1 VNLVCQYPDTPIY
14 HYGSY
19 EPRALA
25 TLAKRYHTDSEHL
38 TTRLVNVN
46 RYIYGKVYFPVRSN
60 RLKDIGHFIGAAWTS
75 PDASGL
81 QSLVWR
87 HQWEQTQE
95 AQYRELLVTYN
106 REDCQALK
114 ALTDEL
120 AKIQHSAD
128 TLSEIDFVHQPKQH
142 VTEIGKEVHS
152 QFDAILRFAHFSY
165 DKKKI
170 SFHQATP
177 NHPSQHEGKEK
188 KKYASHIAHQKRE
201 NTKLKATKT
210 VQVPREKVC
219 PECGYVPLH
228 PRKQIAERTII
239 DLVLTRNG
247 VRKTLTRYVG
257 AQGYCRQCRKLYSPP
272 DIRKYERQQVYGN
285 GFKSWIVYHRIALRL
300 PYQSILETVQEYFHE
315 KLSISRFPDL
325 IQSAGKFYAATEE
338 ALIQRLLESPFI
350 HADETPINIEGVNQ
364 YVWTFTDGQYVVF
377 KFTETREA
385 TIVHEFLVDYH
396 GVLISDF
403 YPGYDSVRCR
413 QQKCWVH
420 LIRDLNDDLWGAP
433 FDTEFETFIL
443 EVRNL
448 IVPILEAIQK
458 DGRQQ
463 RHLHTF
469 QKQVDLFYEEI
480 ILNQHYHS
488 ELVLKYQNRFI
499 QYRASLFTFLEYDGI
514 PWENNTAERALR
526 HLTVQEKISGS
537 FSPSL
542 MPDYLRL
549 LAMRQRCRFQG
560 KSFFQFL
567 FSGETDLDKFASH
580 KRKR

>member
-1 VNLVCQYPDTPIY
+1 M
-14 HYGSY
+14 
-19 EPRALA
+19 
-25 TLAKRYHTDSEHL
+25 
-38 TTRLVNVN
+38 
-46 RYIYGKVYFPVRSN
+46 
-60 RLKDIGHFIGAAWTS
+60 
-75 PDASGL
+75 
-81 QSLVWR
+81 
-87 HQWEQTQE
+87 
-95 AQYRELLVTYN
+95 
-106 REDCQALK
+106 
-114 ALTDEL
+114 
-120 AKIQHSAD
+120 
-128 TLSEIDFVHQPKQH
+128 
-142 VTEIGKEVHS
+142 
-152 QFDAILRFAHFSY
+152 
-165 DKKKI
+165 
-170 SFHQATP
+170 
-177 NHPSQHEGKEK
+177 
-188 KKYASHIAHQKRE
+188 
-201 NTKLKATKT
+201 
-210 VQVPREKVC
+210 
-219 PECGYVPLH
+219 
-228 PRKQIAERTII
+228 
-239 DLVLTRNG
+239 
-247 VRKTLTRYVG
+247 
-257 AQGYCRQCRKLYSPP
+257 QCRKLYSPP
-272 DIRKYERQQVYGN
+272 DICKYERQQVYGN

-325 IQSAGKFYAATEE
+325 IQSTGKFYAATEE

-350 HADETPINIEGVNQ
+350 HADETPINIAGVNQ
-364 YVWTFTDGQYVVF
+364 YFWTFTDGQYVVF

-463 RHLHTF
+463 RHRHTL

-499 QYRASLFTFLEYDGI
+499 QYRASLFTFLEYEGL

-549 LAMRQRCRFQG
+549 LAMRQTCRFQG